1 MRFGIYAEIQCPPE
15 KPHYDLTWEIVRQM
29 IHADAVGVDSYSVI
43 EHHFFPQFGISAN
56 PLAMFVA
63 AAQHTQRIR
72 FRTLCHT
79 LPLHNPLILAGAI
92 AEADLLTHGRLE
104 CGLGR
109 GHAWLFPPAGIPLV
123 ESRPR
128 YEEALDLL
136 TLAWTQE
143 QFSYAGHYY
152 NVQDVT
158 VVPKPLQKPHPKL
171 YMVGTSAASFLA
183 AGQRGLSI
191 AAGGPVPYA
200 VFAPGIDGYKQ
211 ECAARGYTPD
221 ISFIRLV
228 YLDEDEQQIRT
239 EAARYVRNF
248 LDFNAS
254 AIDSLAHRQEEL
266 TATGYSFYASG
277 VAERFRHITYDQCI
291 EEELCFLG
299 TPEQVTAQIRRLDQ
313 QIGGLNEMVII
324 SNFGGIEP
332 WKAIKTQELFAKY
345 VMPALRA

>member
-1 MRFGIYAEIQCPPE
+1 
-15 KPHYDLTWEIVRQM
+15 LTWEIVRQM
-29 IHADAVGVDSYSVI
+29 IHADAVGFDSYSVI

-109 GHAWLFPPAGIPLV
+109 GHAWLFPLAGVPLA

-136 TLAWTQE
+136 TLAWTQDH
-143 QFSYAGHYY
+143 FSYEGRYY
-152 NVQDVT
+152 NVKDVT

-171 YMVGTSAASFLA
+171 YMVGTSESSFLA
-183 AGQRGLSI
+183 AGQRGISI
-191 AAGGPVPYA
+191 AAGAPVPYA

-211 ECAARGYTPD
+211 ACAKRGYTPD

-228 YLDEDEQQIRT
+228 YLDEDVRQVRT
-239 EAARYVRNF
+239 EAERYVRNF

-266 TATGYSFYASG
+266 TATGYGFYASG
-277 VAERFRHITYDQCI
+277 VAERFRRITYDQCI

-299 TPEQVTAQIRRLDQ
+299 SPEQVSAQIRRLDQ
-313 QIGGLNEMVII
+313 QVGGLNEMVII

-332 WKAIKTQELFAKY
+332 WKAIKTQDLFAKY
-345 VMPALRA
+345 VMPAWRE